1 MLPCLSSWLG
11 CRQVAAAGARGLL
24 FRHQALSSWEG
35 CCHLAPACC
44 CSSLLW
50 IRLSSNEPKRGL
62 NQHVRESLRM
72 FCFLLCARPATG
84 SPLAVEAM
92 LLACGVAAGGK
103 EPTGPPLPPHRGTV
117 PIMIHLGVENQHLCK
132 PLGPLLCFGCNWA
145 HCCLITIPS
154 YGSGPFKSHL
164 LLLSPTAQDLSVL
177 GTEEVCADRAMLA
190 SVQKERLVLPCN
202 RRRCKRD

>member
-1 MLPCLSSWLG
+1 MLPCSSSWLG

-117 PIMIHLGVENQHLCK
+117 PIVIHLGGGESASLQA
-132 PLGPLLCFGCNWA
+132 LGATVVFW
-145 HCCLITIPS
+145 
-154 YGSGPFKSHL
+154 
-164 LLLSPTAQDLSVL
+164 
-177 GTEEVCADRAMLA
+177 M
-190 SVQKERLVLPCN
+190 
-202 RRRCKRD
+202 